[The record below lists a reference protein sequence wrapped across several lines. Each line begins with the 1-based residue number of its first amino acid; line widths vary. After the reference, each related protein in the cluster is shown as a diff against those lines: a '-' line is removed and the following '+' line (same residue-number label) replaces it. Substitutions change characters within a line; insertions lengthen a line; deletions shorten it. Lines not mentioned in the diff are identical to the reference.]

1 MKKLIKPASLLF
13 YCLIIILFFFIGLYV
28 AKLVDAGKGQML
40 AGGAIVLF
48 YGLVSA
54 GLAFVLALFVA
65 FGVKHST
72 LIRINKIV
80 GTLFFILVCVITYL
94 LMSQ

>member
-1 MKKLIKPASLLF
+1 MKKLVKPASLLF
-13 YCLIIILFFFIGLYV
+13 YILIVILFFFIGLYV

-48 YGLVSA
+48 YGLISA

-65 FGVKHST
+65 YAVKHST
-72 LIRINKIV
+72 LVRMNKIFGV
-80 GTLFFILVCVITYL
+80 LFFILVCIIAYMF
-94 LMSQ
+94 MSH

>member
-1 MKKLIKPASLLF
+1 MKKLLKPASLLF
-13 YCLIIILFFFIGLYV
+13 YFLVIIVFFFVGLYI
-28 AKLVDAGKGQML
+28 AKLLDVGKGQML

-65 FGVKHST
+65 YAVKHST
-72 LIRINKIV
+72 LIKINKII
-80 GTLFFILVCVITYL
+80 GILFFTLVCIITYL
-94 LMSQ
+94 LMSH